1 MRIADEGLCV
11 CGSGAGRGGGSGC
24 RGWCLSGPLLGDVHR
39 DLVEEVA
46 GVEGGF
52 AGGLEET
59 DDAFMVG
66 RNEERKVSGS
76 ELGEG
81 GGGNDEGWGAAKL
94 LGCCFRWPGL
104 GGFDA
109 RGFKFCESWFRR
121 AFGRGGDWRRRL
133 REEGVEVNF
142 ADIASVNTVER
153 RQDLLGHT
161 DAMRAPFGEEQEN
174 GGGAVVGV

>member
-1 MRIADEGLCV
+1 M
-11 CGSGAGRGGGSGC
+11 
-24 RGWCLSGPLLGDVHR
+24 LGDVHR

-59 DDAFMVG
+59 DDAFRVG

-94 LGCCFRWPGL
+94 LGCCFRWLGL
-104 GGFDA
+104 GGFGA
-109 RGFKFCESWFRR
+109 LRFKFAKVGFAGPLGGAATGGAGCARR
-121 AFGRGGDWRRRL
+121 A
-133 REEGVEVNF
+133 
-142 ADIASVNTVER
+142 
-153 RQDLLGHT
+153 
-161 DAMRAPFGEEQEN
+161 
-174 GGGAVVGV
+174 